1 MHDAALVEV
10 SLIEAR
16 AAEAAL
22 RRRMGSLFTIAPHEC
37 EPLSG
42 QVERLAKI
50 IIAEFGGPTEREGA
64 CDTAIRI
71 MRRLAAELSTAEY
84 RAEKAEAD
92 ARCVTLTD
100 DAIATDTSLYRGNS
114 CRYWWDKVQAYKD
127 AFSKRDDEMIKRR
140 KPAQALVAA
149 YDERDRLRA
158 RLAKLLAACM
168 RFRGLLGETRGA
180 WDVGKFDKAIAEARS
195 GATDAPQARLAS
207 LAEAAEPLIRW
218 LSDLHP
224 HHVVIVKD
232 NGAELFEGELA
243 HKTNAF
249 LKD

>member
-1 MHDAALVEV
+1 MIGTCEWYVGHTVDGRCGQPRPCPKHDAATVAV
-10 SLIEAR
+10 NAAAASLQ
-16 AAEAAL
+16 
-22 RRRMGSLFTIAPHEC
+22 RRMGAIAAHEC
-37 EPLSG
+37 DLRG

-50 IIAEFGGPTEREGA
+50 IIAEFGGPTESEGA

-127 AFSKRDDEMIKRR
+127 AFRKRDDEMLLRR
-140 KPAQALVAA
+140 KTAQALVAA

-158 RLAKLLAACM
+158 TLDRV
-168 RFRGLLGETRGA
+168 RT
-180 WDVGKFDKAIAEARS
+180 
-195 GATDAPQARLAS
+195 T
-207 LAEAAEPLIRW
+207 
-218 LSDLHP
+218 
-224 HHVVIVKD
+224 
-232 NGAELFEGELA
+232 
-243 HKTNAF
+243 
-249 LKD
+249 LKEST